1 MRESCTSGSVRGA
14 RGNSRPY
21 RNRREFITL
30 IGGAAAWPLT
40 ARGQQSAMPVVG
52 FLHSGSPEP
61 NAKRVAAFRTGLSET
76 GHVEGRNVAIE
87 YRWSDGQYDR
97 VPELAAELVRRQ
109 VTVIA
114 TIDGSESALAA
125 KGATRAI
132 PLIFRI
138 GADPVM
144 LGLVASLNRP
154 GGNVTGV
161 TSLSVEVGPKRL
173 EVLHEFVP
181 AATVVALLLNPT
193 SPFAETLSRDFQ
205 QAGRILGL
213 RTHVLHASSERDLSS
228 TFAGLLQLRV
238 GGLVIGSDVFFNTR
252 SEQLAALTVSHA
264 MPAVYQYREFVA
276 AGGLMSYG
284 GSLEDSCRL
293 AGFYTGR
300 VLKGEKPADL
310 PVMQST
316 KVELFINLKTAKALG
331 LTAPLSLLGPRYWR
345 MS

>member
-1 MRESCTSGSVRGA
+1 MK
-14 RGNSRPY
+14 
-21 RNRREFITL
+21 RREFISL
-30 IGGAAAWPLT
+30 LGGAAAWPLS
-40 ARGQQSAMPVVG
+40 ARAQQPAMPVIGLLDSTSPDV
-52 FLHSGSPEP
+52 HSNLLRS
-61 NAKRVAAFRTGLSET
+61 FRQGLNET

-125 KGATRAI
+125 KGATSAI
-132 PLIFRI
+132 PVIFRI

-228 TFAGLLQLRV
+228 TFADLLQLRV

-276 AGGLMSYG
+276 A
-284 GSLEDSCRL
+284 D
-293 AGFYTGR
+293 
-300 VLKGEKPADL
+300 
-310 PVMQST
+310 
-316 KVELFINLKTAKALG
+316 EL
-331 LTAPLSLLGPRYWR
+331 RR
-345 MS
+345 

>member
-1 MRESCTSGSVRGA
+1 MR
-14 RGNSRPY
+14 
-21 RNRREFITL
+21 RRDFITL
-30 IGGAAAWPLT
+30 LGGAAAAWPLA
-40 ARGQQSAMPVVG
+40 ARAQQQAMPVIG
-52 FLHSGSPEP
+52 FLHSESPGP
-61 NAKRVAAFRTGLSET
+61 YAIHLRAFRQGLSET

-109 VTVIA
+109 VTVIT

-125 KGATRAI
+125 KAATSAI
-132 PLIFRI
+132 PVIFRI
-138 GADPVM
+138 GADPVI

-213 RTHVLHASSERDLSS
+213 RTHVLHASSERDLS
-228 TFAGLLQLRV
+228 
-238 GGLVIGSDVFFNTR
+238 
-252 SEQLAALTVSHA
+252 
-264 MPAVYQYREFVA
+264 
-276 AGGLMSYG
+276 
-284 GSLEDSCRL
+284 
-293 AGFYTGR
+293 
-300 VLKGEKPADL
+300 
-310 PVMQST
+310 
-316 KVELFINLKTAKALG
+316 
-331 LTAPLSLLGPRYWR
+331 
-345 MS
+345 

>member
-1 MRESCTSGSVRGA
+1 MK
-14 RGNSRPY
+14 
-21 RNRREFITL
+21 RREFISL
-30 IGGAAAWPLT
+30 LGGAAAWPLS
-40 ARGQQSAMPVVG
+40 ARAQQPAMPVIGLLDSTSPDV
-52 FLHSGSPEP
+52 HSNLLRS
-61 NAKRVAAFRTGLSET
+61 FRQGLNET

-125 KGATRAI
+125 KGATSAI
-132 PLIFRI
+132 PVIFRI

-228 TFAGLLQLRV
+228 TFADLLQLRV

-293 AGFYTGR
+293 AGIYTGR

-310 PVMQST
+310 PVQQST

-331 LTAPLSLLGPRYWR
+331 LTAPLSLLGRADGVNE
-345 MS
+345 